1 MIVIGLAG
9 NIGSGKSLAAHYL
22 RQKGAAV
29 VDADKISREIVR
41 PQQPAWHKIVSA
53 FGQAYLLPD
62 GNINRKMLG
71 EKVFGEPKSRLLLNQ
86 ITHPYIREE
95 AQKQIEAHKKAGV
108 TIIVLEAA
116 ILLECSFRDLVDEIW
131 LIVADRDFIK
141 ERLKKRDG
149 FSEKETEKR
158 LSSQM
163 SPQEQ
168 MRLAD
173 RIIYN
178 EGTEADLRQKI
189 NDLYDQ
195 YEKRYEKG

>member
-1 MIVIGLAG
+1 MVVIGLAG

-41 PQQPAWHKIVSA
+41 PQRPAWHKIVAA

-71 EKVFGEPKSRLLLNQ
+71 DKVFSDPASRLLLNQ
-86 ITHPYIREE
+86 ITHPYIHKE
-95 AQKQIEAHKKAGV
+95 AQRQIKSHQEAGV
-108 TIIVLEAA
+108 NIIVLEAA
-116 ILLECSFRDLVDEIW
+116 ILLESSFCDLADEIW
-131 LIVADRDFIK
+131 LVVADRAFIK

-163 SPQEQ
+163 SPREQ

-189 NDLYDQ
+189 NNLYDQ
-195 YEKRYEKG
+195 YEKR